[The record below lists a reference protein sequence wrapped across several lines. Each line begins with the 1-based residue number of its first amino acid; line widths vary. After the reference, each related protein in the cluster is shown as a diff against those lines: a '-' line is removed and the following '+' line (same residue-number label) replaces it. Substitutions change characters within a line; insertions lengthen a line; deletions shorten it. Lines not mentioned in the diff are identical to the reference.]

1 MEDRCPH
8 RAAPLSEGRVWT
20 DGTLMCS
27 YHGWRFEGSGACVAI
42 PQASSAEAEA
52 AACTAPRPPCAVA
65 HPIREAQG
73 ILFVF
78 GEGGPAGAA
87 ASEQAA
93 VPIDPYLAATPPGT
107 PVTSIMRLFA
117 ADLPMDAA
125 TLVENASDPAHVPH
139 SHHLVQGNRC
149 VLRL

>member
-1 MEDRCPH
+1 M
-8 RAAPLSEGRVWT
+8 WN

-52 AACTAPRPPCAVA
+52 AACAMPRSCAVA

-78 GEGGPAGAA
+78 GEGGPVGAA
-87 ASEQAA
+87 ASEQRELP
-93 VPIDPYLAATPPGT
+93 VDPYLEATPPGT
-107 PVTSIMRLFA
+107 PITSIMRLFA
-117 ADLPMDAA
+117 ADLPMDAS
-125 TLVENASDPAHVPH
+125 TLAENALDPAHVPW
-139 SHHLVQGNRC
+139 SHHKVQGNRC
-149 VLRL
+149 AGGPHAHKERGQVLACH